1 MLRSTSPHLPRTR
14 ARSPVLTGVDSVCD
28 RQSDFPVEFVAVDL
42 VLVVLVERLSSG
54 KLRDTL
60 PRTSG
65 SHMTSLC
72 RVLMV
77 YPKFVPN
84 SFWNYTEPCELVGA
98 KYPAAPLGL
107 ITVAAMLPKHWDIRL
122 VNRNTEALTDAD
134 LDWAD
139 LVMIGGMLNQQPDFL
154 YLIDLAHLHGK
165 PVCVGGP
172 DVSSSPH
179 LYADADFQV
188 IGEAE
193 QIIEDFVA
201 AWESGE
207 RKGVFTAEKFKID
220 VTRSPMPRYDLIKFD
235 HYLYIGLQYSRGC
248 PFTCEFCDIIE
259 LYGRVPRTK
268 TNDQILAELQAL
280 YDHGYRGHVDF
291 VDDNFIGNKKN
302 LRTLLPQLKAWLEE
316 RDYPFEFSTEASI
329 NIADDDQLL
338 QAMKDANF
346 FAIFVG
352 IESPDPETLVQ
363 MKKKQNTRRNI
374 AECVHKIYGY
384 GMFITAGFIV
394 GFDTEKVSMGQA
406 MIDFIE
412 EANIPV
418 CMVGLLYAL
427 PGTQLTRRLAE
438 EGRLHTGHD
447 LMKVEQAGDQCTLGC
462 NFDTKR
468 PLRDILV
475 DYKSVLGHVFSPTAY
490 AGRLSRLSVMLD
502 RSDRRRDLPDGD
514 MRKKLGG
521 IDSVYRIM
529 RTLPEVREPFW
540 KTFVEVA
547 KTNPGALRYIVML
560 MALYL
565 HLGPFSKHVIGEIDR
580 RIGELDDMPPVRA
593 VESSARLVH

>member
-1 MLRSTSPHLPRTR
+1 
-14 ARSPVLTGVDSVCD
+14 
-28 RQSDFPVEFVAVDL
+28 
-42 VLVVLVERLSSG
+42 
-54 KLRDTL
+54 
-60 PRTSG
+60 
-65 SHMTSLC
+65 
-72 RVLMV
+72 MV

-84 SFWNYTEPCELVGA
+84 SFWNYTEACELVGA

-122 VNRNTEALTDAD
+122 VNRNTQPLTDAD

-139 LVMIGGMLNQQPDFL
+139 LVMIGGMLNQQPDFI

-193 QIIEDFVA
+193 HIMAQFIA

-220 VTRSPMPRYDLIKFD
+220 VTQSPMPRYDLINFD
-235 HYLYIGLQYSRGC
+235 DYLFIGVQYSRGC

-302 LRTLLPQLKAWLEE
+302 LRTLLPRLKAWLEE
-316 RDYPFEFSTEASI
+316 HDYPFEFSTEASI
-329 NIADDDQLL
+329 NIADDDELL

-346 FAIFVG
+346 FGIFVG

-384 GMFITAGFIV
+384 GMFVTAGFIV

-412 EANIPV
+412 ETNIPV

-427 PGTQLTRRLAE
+427 PGTQLTRRLAA
-438 EGRLHTGHD
+438 EGRLHQGHD
-447 LMKVEQAGDQCTLGC
+447 VMKVEQAGDQCTLGC

-475 DYKSVLGHVFSPTAY
+475 DYRAVLGHVFDATAY
-490 AGRLSRLSVMLD
+490 AGRLSRLAAMLD
-502 RSDRRRDLPDGD
+502 RSGRRDLSDGD
-514 MRKKLGG
+514 IRKRHGG
-521 IDSVYRIM
+521 IEVVYTIM

-540 KTFVEVA
+540 KTFVEIA

-560 MALYL
+560 MAFYL
-565 HLGPFSKHVIGEIDR
+565 HLGPFSKHVISEIDR
-580 RIGELDDMPPVRA
+580 RIAELDVGTPV
-593 VESSARLVH
+593 LVRPEHDALELDRIAQ

>member
-1 MLRSTSPHLPRTR
+1 
-14 ARSPVLTGVDSVCD
+14 
-28 RQSDFPVEFVAVDL
+28 
-42 VLVVLVERLSSG
+42 
-54 KLRDTL
+54 
-60 PRTSG
+60 
-65 SHMTSLC
+65 
-72 RVLMV
+72 MV
-77 YPKFVPN
+77 YPQFIPN
-84 SFWNYTEPCELVGA
+84 SFWNYTEACELIGA

-107 ITVAAMLPKHWDIRL
+107 ITVAAMLPKYWDIHL
-122 VNRNTEALTDAD
+122 VNRNTEPLTDAD

-139 LVMIGGMLNQQPDFL
+139 LVMIGGMLNQQPDFID
-154 YLIDLAHLHGK
+154 LIDLAHLHGK

-179 LYADADFQV
+179 LYAEADFQV

-193 QIIEDFVA
+193 QIIEQFIA
-201 AWESGE
+201 TWERGE
-207 RKGVFTAEKFKID
+207 RSGVFIAEKFKID
-220 VTRSPMPRYDLIKFD
+220 VTLSPMPRYDLIKFD
-235 HYLYIGLQYSRGC
+235 HYLFIGVQYSRGC

-268 TNDQILAELQAL
+268 TPDQILAELQAL

-302 LRTLLPQLKAWLEE
+302 LRTLLPRLKAWLQE

-329 NIADDDQLL
+329 NIADNSELL
-338 QAMKDANF
+338 KAMNDANF
-346 FAIFVG
+346 FGIFVG

-374 AECVHKIYGY
+374 AECVHKIYSY
-384 GMFITAGFIV
+384 GMFVTAGFIV
-394 GFDTEKVSMGQA
+394 GFDTEKISIGQA

-427 PGTQLTRRLAE
+427 PGTQLTRRLAA
-438 EGRLHTGHD
+438 EGRLHKGHD

-468 PLRDILV
+468 PLRDVLA
-475 DYKSVLGHVFSPTAY
+475 DYRAVLGHVFSPTAY
-490 AGRLSRLSVMLD
+490 AGRLLRLAVMLD
-502 RSDRRRDLPDGD
+502 RSNRRRDLPDGD
-514 MRKKLGG
+514 MRKRLGG
-521 IDSVYRIM
+521 IDIVHKIM

-565 HLGPFSKHVIGEIDR
+565 HLGPFSKRVISEIDR
-580 RIGELDDMPPVRA
+580 RISELDGMPPVRA
-593 VESSARLVH
+593 AGIMP

>member
-1 MLRSTSPHLPRTR
+1 
-14 ARSPVLTGVDSVCD
+14 
-28 RQSDFPVEFVAVDL
+28 
-42 VLVVLVERLSSG
+42 
-54 KLRDTL
+54 
-60 PRTSG
+60 
-65 SHMTSLC
+65 MTIPC
-72 RVLMV
+72 RVLML
-77 YPKFVPN
+77 YPKFVPEL
-84 SFWNYTEPCELVGA
+84 FWNYTEACELLGA

-122 VNRNTEALTDAD
+122 VNRNTEPLTDAE
-134 LDWAD
+134 LNWAD

-154 YLIDLAHLHGK
+154 HLIDLAHLHGK

-188 IGEAE
+188 VGEAE
-193 QIIEDFVA
+193 QIIEQFIA

-207 RKGVFTAEKFKID
+207 RQGVFIAEKFKID
-220 VTRSPMPRYDLIKFD
+220 VTLSPMPRYDLINLD
-235 HYLYIGLQYSRGC
+235 HYLFIGVQYSRGC

-268 TNDQILAELQAL
+268 TPDQIVAELQAL

-302 LRTLLPQLKAWLEE
+302 LRTLLPRLKAWLEE

-329 NIADDDQLL
+329 NIADDSELL

-346 FAIFVG
+346 FGIFVG

-374 AECVHKIYGY
+374 AECIHKIYGY
-384 GMFITAGFIV
+384 GMFVTAGFIV
-394 GFDTEKVSMGQA
+394 GFDEKVSIEQA

-427 PGTQLTRRLAE
+427 PGTQLTRRLAK
-438 EGRLHTGHD
+438 EGRLHKGHD

-468 PLRDILV
+468 PLRDILA
-475 DYKSVLGHVFSPTAY
+475 DYKAVLGHVFSPTAY
-490 AGRLSRLSVMLD
+490 AGRLSRLAVMLD

-514 MRKKLGG
+514 RRKRLGG
-521 IDSVYRIM
+521 IDSLHKIM
-529 RTLPEVREPFW
+529 RALPEVREPFW
-540 KTFVEVA
+540 KTF
-547 KTNPGALRYIVML
+547 ML
-560 MALYL
+560 MALYM
-565 HLGPFSKHVIGEIDR
+565 HLGPFSKHVISEIDR
-580 RIGELDDMPPVRA
+580 RIAELDDMPLAGATASA
-593 VESSARLVH
+593 VARGN

>member
-65 SHMTSLC
+65 SHMTSFC

>member
-1 MLRSTSPHLPRTR
+1 
-14 ARSPVLTGVDSVCD
+14 
-28 RQSDFPVEFVAVDL
+28 
-42 VLVVLVERLSSG
+42 
-54 KLRDTL
+54 
-60 PRTSG
+60 
-65 SHMTSLC
+65 MTITC
-72 RVLMV
+72 RVLML

-84 SFWNYTEPCELVGA
+84 SFWNYTEACKLVGA

-107 ITVAAMLPKHWDIRL
+107 ITVAAMLPSDWDVRL
-122 VNRNTEALTDAD
+122 VDRNTQPLNDAD
-134 LDWAD
+134 LAWAD
-139 LVMIGGMLNQQPDFL
+139 LVMIGGMLNQQPDFIH
-154 YLIDLAHLHGK
+154 LIDLAHRSGK

-193 QIIEDFVA
+193 EIISEFIS
-201 AWESGE
+201 AWQRGE
-207 RKGVFTAEKFKID
+207 RKGVFTAEKFTID

-235 HYLYIGLQYSRGC
+235 DYLFIGVQYSRGC

-302 LRTLLPQLKAWLEE
+302 LRTLLPRLKAWLEE
-316 RDYPFEFSTEASI
+316 RNYPFEFSTEASV

-338 QAMKDANF
+338 QAMKDTNF
-346 FAIFVG
+346 FGIFVG

-363 MKKKQNTRRNI
+363 MKKKQNTKRNI
-374 AECVHKIYGY
+374 AECIHKIYSY
-384 GMFITAGFIV
+384 GMFVTAGFIV

-412 EANIPV
+412 ETNIPV

-427 PGTQLTRRLAE
+427 PGTQLTRRLAK
-438 EGRLHTGHD
+438 EGRLHEGHD
-447 LMKVEQAGDQCTLGC
+447 VMKVEGDQCTLGC

-475 DYKSVLGHVFSPTAY
+475 DYKAVLEQVYSPTAY
-490 AGRLSRLSVMLD
+490 AGRLSRLAVMLD
-502 RSDRRRDLPDGD
+502 RSDRRHELPKGD
-514 MRKKLGG
+514 VRKKLDGLEIVHG
-521 IDSVYRIM
+521 IM
-529 RTLPEVREPFW
+529 RAVPEVREPFW
-540 KTFVEVA
+540 TAFVKVA
-547 KTNPGALRYIVML
+547 KTNPNALRYVVML
-560 MALYL
+560 MALYT
-565 HLGPFSKHVIGEIDR
+565 HLGPFSKHVAGEIDR
-580 RIGELDDMPPVRA
+580 RIAELDEADRGSAGELRSPAHGLGHD
-593 VESSARLVH
+593 SAALIRGLA

>member
-1 MLRSTSPHLPRTR
+1 
-14 ARSPVLTGVDSVCD
+14 
-28 RQSDFPVEFVAVDL
+28 
-42 VLVVLVERLSSG
+42 
-54 KLRDTL
+54 
-60 PRTSG
+60 
-65 SHMTSLC
+65 MTIRC

-77 YPKFVPN
+77 YPKFIPN
-84 SFWNYTEPCELVGA
+84 SFWNYTEACELVGA

-122 VNRNTEALTDAD
+122 INRNTEPLTDAD

-139 LVMIGGMLNQQPDFL
+139 LVMIGGMLNQQPDFV

-193 QIIEDFVA
+193 QIIEHFIA
-201 AWESGE
+201 AWERGE
-207 RKGVFTAEKFKID
+207 RKGVFTAEKFKAD
-220 VTRSPMPRYDLIKFD
+220 VTLSPMPRYDLIKFD
-235 HYLYIGLQYSRGC
+235 HYLFIGVQYSRGC

-302 LRTLLPQLKAWLEE
+302 LRTLLPRLKAWLEE
-316 RDYPFEFSTEASI
+316 HDYPFEFSTEASI
-329 NIADDDQLL
+329 NIADDDDLL

-374 AECVHKIYGY
+374 AECIHKIYGY

-412 EANIPV
+412 ETNIPV

-427 PGTQLTRRLAE
+427 PGTQLTRRLAK
-438 EGRLHTGHD
+438 EGRLHEGHD

-475 DYKSVLGHVFSPTAY
+475 DYKAVLGQVFCPTAY
-490 AGRLSRLSVMLD
+490 AGRLSRLAVMPD
-502 RSDRRRDLPDGD
+502 RSDRCRDLPDGD
-514 MRKKLGG
+514 VRKRLGG
-521 IDSVYRIM
+521 IDSVHKIM
-529 RTLPEVREPFW
+529 RTLPEAREPFW

-547 KTNPGALRYIVML
+547 KTNPAALRYIVMQ

-565 HLGPFSKHVIGEIDR
+565 HLGPFSKRVISEIDR
-580 RIGELDDMPPVRA
+580 RIAELDGVHPVRDL
-593 VESSARLVH
+593 EPSARPRPVKAASNNNRWNEPV

>member
-1 MLRSTSPHLPRTR
+1 
-14 ARSPVLTGVDSVCD
+14 
-28 RQSDFPVEFVAVDL
+28 
-42 VLVVLVERLSSG
+42 
-54 KLRDTL
+54 
-60 PRTSG
+60 
-65 SHMTSLC
+65 MTVSC

-77 YPKFVPN
+77 YPKFIPN
-84 SFWNYTEPCELVGA
+84 SFWNYTEACELVGA

-122 VNRNTEALTDAD
+122 INRNTEPLTDED

-139 LVMIGGMLNQQPDFL
+139 LVMISGMLNQQPDFIH
-154 YLIDLAHLHGK
+154 LIDLAHRHGK

-179 LYADADFQV
+179 IYADADFQV

-193 QIIEDFVA
+193 LVIEQFIA
-201 AWESGE
+201 AWEGGE
-207 RKGVFTAEKFKID
+207 RKGVFVADKFKADI
-220 VTRSPMPRYDLIKFD
+220 TQSPMPRYDLIKFE
-235 HYLYIGLQYSRGC
+235 HYLFIGVQYSRGC

-280 YDHGYRGHVDF
+280 YDHGYRGHIDF

-302 LRTLLPQLKAWLEE
+302 LRTLLPRLKAWLEE
-316 RDYPFEFSTEASI
+316 HDYPFEFSTEASI
-329 NIADDDQLL
+329 NIADDSELL

-363 MKKKQNTRRNI
+363 AKKKQNTRRNI
-374 AECVHKIYGY
+374 AECIHRIYDY
-384 GMFITAGFIV
+384 GMFVTAGFIV
-394 GFDTEKVSMGQA
+394 GFDTEKGMIGQA
-406 MIDFIE
+406 MTDFIE

-427 PGTQLTRRLAE
+427 PGTQLTRRLAA
-438 EGRLHTGHD
+438 EGRLHEGHD
-447 LMKVEQAGDQCTLGC
+447 LMRVEQAGDQCTLGC

-475 DYKSVLGHVFSPTAY
+475 DYKTVLGQVFSPAAY
-490 AGRLSRLSVMLD
+490 AGRLSRLASMLD
-502 RSDRRRDLPDGD
+502 RSDRRRELPDGD
-514 MRKKLGG
+514 PRKRLGG
-521 IDSVYRIM
+521 IDSMHRIM
-529 RTLPEVREPFW
+529 RALPEVREPFW

-547 KTNPGALRYIVML
+547 KTNPAALRYVVML
-560 MALYL
+560 LALYL
-565 HLGPFSKHVIGEIDR
+565 HLGPFSKHVIGEIDG
-580 RIGELDDMPPVRA
+580 RIADLDDVPLERA
-593 VESSARLVH
+593 TGSSARLVG

>member
-1 MLRSTSPHLPRTR
+1 
-14 ARSPVLTGVDSVCD
+14 
-28 RQSDFPVEFVAVDL
+28 
-42 VLVVLVERLSSG
+42 
-54 KLRDTL
+54 
-60 PRTSG
+60 
-65 SHMTSLC
+65 MTIPC
-72 RVLMV
+72 RVLMI

-84 SFWNYTEPCELVGA
+84 SFWNYAAACELVGA

-122 VNRNTEALTDAD
+122 VNRNTESLTDAD
-134 LDWAD
+134 IDWAD
-139 LVMIGGMLNQQPDFL
+139 LIMTGGMLNQQPDVVQ
-154 YLIDLAHLHGK
+154 LIELAHLSGK

-172 DVSSSPH
+172 DVTSSPH

-193 QIIEDFVA
+193 GIIEQFIA

-207 RKGVFTAEKFKID
+207 RKGVFVAEKFKAD
-220 VTRSPMPRYDLIKFD
+220 VTQSPMPRYDLLKFD
-235 HYLYIGLQYSRGC
+235 HYLFIGVQYSRGC

-302 LRTLLPQLKAWLEE
+302 LRTLLPRLETWLVEH
-316 RDYPFEFSTEASI
+316 DYPFEFSTEASI
-329 NIADDDQLL
+329 NIADDDELL

-384 GMFITAGFIV
+384 GMFVTAGFIV
-394 GFDTEKVSMGQA
+394 GFDTEKASMGQA
-406 MIDFIE
+406 MIDFIDE
-412 EANIPV
+412 SCIPV
-418 CMVGLLYAL
+418 CMIGLLYAL
-427 PGTQLTRRLAE
+427 PGTQLTRRLAK
-438 EGRLHTGHD
+438 EGRLHDGHD
-447 LMKVEQAGDQCTLGC
+447 LMDSEQSGDQCTLGC
-462 NFDTKR
+462 NFDTMR
-468 PLRDILV
+468 PLRDILS
-475 DYKSVLGHVFSPTAY
+475 DYKAVLGSVYNPTAY
-490 AGRLSRLSVMLD
+490 ARRLSQLAVMLD
-502 RSDRRRDLPDGD
+502 RSGRRRELPDGD
-514 MRKKLGG
+514 VRKAHAG
-521 IDSVYRIM
+521 IDSVHKIM
-529 RTLPEVREPFW
+529 RALPEVREPFW

-565 HLGPFSKHVIGEIDR
+565 HLGPFSKRVISEIDR
-580 RIGELDDMPPVRA
+580 RIDELDAMPPVRA
-593 VESSARLVH
+593 METRQMLPPATV

>member
-1 MLRSTSPHLPRTR
+1 
-14 ARSPVLTGVDSVCD
+14 
-28 RQSDFPVEFVAVDL
+28 
-42 VLVVLVERLSSG
+42 
-54 KLRDTL
+54 
-60 PRTSG
+60 
-65 SHMTSLC
+65 MTIPC

-84 SFWNYTEPCELVGA
+84 SFWNYSEACELVGA

-107 ITVAAMLPKHWDIRL
+107 ITVAAMLPKHWDIL
-122 VNRNTEALTDAD
+122 LINRNTEPLTDGD

-139 LVMIGGMLNQQPDFL
+139 LVMISGMLNQQPDFIH
-154 YLIDLAHLHGK
+154 LIDLAHRHGK

-172 DVSSSPH
+172 NVSSSPH
-179 LYADADFQV
+179 IYADADFQV

-193 QIIEDFVA
+193 LVIEQFIA

-207 RKGVFTAEKFKID
+207 RKGVFVADKFKADI
-220 VTRSPMPRYDLIKFD
+220 TQSPMPRYDLIKFE
-235 HYLYIGLQYSRGC
+235 HYLFIGVQYSRGC

-280 YDHGYRGHVDF
+280 YDHGYRGHIDF

-302 LRTLLPQLKAWLEE
+302 LRTLLPRLKAWLEE
-316 RDYPFEFSTEASI
+316 HDYPFEFSTEASI
-329 NIADDDQLL
+329 NIADDSELL

-363 MKKKQNTRRNI
+363 AKKKQNTRRNI
-374 AECVHKIYGY
+374 AECIHRIYDY
-384 GMFITAGFIV
+384 GMFVTAGFIV
-394 GFDTEKVSMGQA
+394 GFDTEKGMIGQA
-406 MIDFIE
+406 MTNFIE

-427 PGTQLTRRLAE
+427 PGTQLTRRLAA
-438 EGRLHTGHD
+438 EGRLHEGHD
-447 LMKVEQAGDQCTLGC
+447 LMRVEQAGDQCTLGC

-475 DYKSVLGHVFSPTAY
+475 DYKTVLGQVFSPAAY
-490 AGRLSRLSVMLD
+490 AGRLSRLASMLD
-502 RSDRRRDLPDGD
+502 RSDRRRELPDGD
-514 MRKKLGG
+514 PRKRLGG
-521 IDSVYRIM
+521 IDSMHRIM
-529 RTLPEVREPFW
+529 RALPEVREPFW

-547 KTNPGALRYIVML
+547 QTNPGALRYIVIL

-565 HLGPFSKHVIGEIDR
+565 HLGPFSKHVISEIDR
-580 RIGELDDMPPVRA
+580 RIAALDGMHPVTA
-593 VESSARLVH
+593 TGSSARAHSVNATGNINLSIQQV

>member
-1 MLRSTSPHLPRTR
+1 
-14 ARSPVLTGVDSVCD
+14 
-28 RQSDFPVEFVAVDL
+28 
-42 VLVVLVERLSSG
+42 
-54 KLRDTL
+54 
-60 PRTSG
+60 
-65 SHMTSLC
+65 MTIPC

-84 SFWNYTEPCELVGA
+84 SFWNYSEACELVGA

-122 VNRNTEALTDAD
+122 INRNTEPLTDED

-139 LVMIGGMLNQQPDFL
+139 LVMISGMLNQQPDFIH
-154 YLIDLAHLHGK
+154 LIDLAHRHGK

-179 LYADADFQV
+179 IYADADFQV

-193 QIIEDFVA
+193 LVIEQFIA

-207 RKGVFTAEKFKID
+207 RKGVFVADKFKADI
-220 VTRSPMPRYDLIKFD
+220 TQSPMPRYDLIKFE
-235 HYLYIGLQYSRGC
+235 HYLFIGVQYSRGC

-280 YDHGYRGHVDF
+280 YDHGYRGHIDF

-302 LRTLLPQLKAWLEE
+302 LRTLLPRLKAWLEE
-316 RDYPFEFSTEASI
+316 HDYPFEFSTEASI
-329 NIADDDQLL
+329 NIADDSELL

-363 MKKKQNTRRNI
+363 AKKKQNTRRNI
-374 AECVHKIYGY
+374 AECIHRIYDY
-384 GMFITAGFIV
+384 GMFVTAGFIV
-394 GFDTEKVSMGQA
+394 GFDTEKGMIGQA
-406 MIDFIE
+406 MTNFIE

-427 PGTQLTRRLAE
+427 PGTQLTRRLAA
-438 EGRLHTGHD
+438 EGRLHEGHD
-447 LMKVEQAGDQCTLGC
+447 LMRAEQAGDQCTLGC

-475 DYKSVLGHVFSPTAY
+475 DYKTVLGQVFSPAAY
-490 AGRLSRLSVMLD
+490 AGRLSRLASMLD
-502 RSDRRRDLPDGD
+502 RSDRRRELPDGD
-514 MRKKLGG
+514 PRKRLGG
-521 IDSVYRIM
+521 IDSMHRIM
-529 RTLPEVREPFW
+529 RALPEVREPFW

-547 KTNPGALRYIVML
+547 KTNPAALRYIVIL

-565 HLGPFSKHVIGEIDR
+565 HLGPFSKHVISEIDR
-580 RIGELDDMPPVRA
+580 RIAELDGKHPVTA
-593 VESSARLVH
+593 TGSSARAHSLNATGNINLSIQQV